1 MPWRMTMA
9 SGRIDSRFL
18 AVSLRLSPFV
28 ALLVLEDMVIVSAL
42 RRFAAI
48 SKDVRV
54 LVLGS

>member
-1 MPWRMTMA
+1 MA

-28 ALLVLEDMVIVSAL
+28 ELLVLEDMFIVSAL